1 MYIYLI
7 RNNLNNM
14 IYIGKQVRNNKLYM
28 GSGKLIKLAIKKYGI
43 DNFKKEIIEYC
54 ENKSILS
61 EREIFW
67 IKEYNSRD
75 RTIGYN
81 IAKGGEGNYNN
92 VSFLGKHLSDSHRKK
107 ISDNHADISGDKNP
121 MFGKSHTK
129 ESKTKIRN
137 SRLGT
142 SASEDTKSKMSKKK
156 KGENNNNSKLTESIV
171 IEIRNEMK
179 NSTIKDISLKY
190 NLKKSCVWKIVNNY
204 TWKHI

>member
-156 KGENNNNSKLTESIV
+156 KGENNNN
-171 IEIRNEMK
+171 
-179 NSTIKDISLKY
+179 
-190 NLKKSCVWKIVNNY
+190 
-204 TWKHI
+204 